1 MINSTMRNTP
11 SKHTLAIYILYMVFS
26 NICSAQ
32 TTQQKIDSL
41 KQVLLVAKDDT
52 NKVLLLAELSNEY
65 SKINLDT
72 SRAFATQALTLSEKK
87 QYSYGQLKAN
97 NLIGRSYALQNNIPS
112 ALRHYNTALSIA
124 RIQKNPARI
133 AIMAVAISALY
144 TQNADWDKA
153 YQYLMIAKEAYEKAG
168 IPYPNSLCINMGYY
182 YSAREDHKEAISWY
196 RKAVENEEKKATHSP
211 DLAQLYGNIGGELIL
226 LNQYH
231 NALSYLYKAL
241 ALNTAMG
248 NDKGIA
254 FNLSGIGSTYAGA
267 YINYSNLPDSM
278 KDGPKL
284 LAKAEHYLLDALQLN
299 NKIGLQDN
307 KLDIYNWLSFVGE
320 KKQDYKQ
327 AYIWHV
333 AYTKLKDSIKGS
345 DVQKEIAHVEAE
357 FRVQKTTDSLK
368 YSSVVK
374 DIEIKRNKLQRNAV
388 IALIIMT
395 GLLGVL
401 FINRQKL
408 KHRNKLIAVEAEK
421 EKIEQLSRH
430 QLEDFTKSIQEK
442 NNLIEQFTSE
452 IEKYQALPCANEIP
466 LHADYLYT
474 LKRSVILTD
483 EQWAEFQALFEKVDP
498 GYIGRVRT
506 KFPDITAAEMR
517 FVLLTKLGLNNKE
530 MAAMLGVS
538 NDAVRVSKYR
548 LLKKI
553 QLPDDISPEDFFNS
567 I

>member
-1 MINSTMRNTP
+1 MRNTP
-11 SKHTLAIYILYMVFS
+11 SKHILASYILYLVFS

-52 NKVLLLAELSNEY
+52 NKVLLLAELSLEY

-97 NLIGRSYALQNNIPS
+97 NLIGRSYALQNNIPF
-112 ALRHYNTALSIA
+112 ALRYYNTALTIA
-124 RIQKNPARI
+124 RSQKNPARI
-133 AIMAVAISALY
+133 AAMAVAISALY
-144 TQNADWDKA
+144 TQNADWDKS
-153 YQYLMIAKEAYEKAG
+153 YQYLMVAKEAYEKAG
-168 IPYPNSLCINMGYY
+168 IPYPNSLYINMGYY
-182 YSAREDHKEAISWY
+182 YTAREDHKEAISWFK
-196 RKAVENEEKKATHSP
+196 KAVENEEKKTTPGP
-211 DLAQLYGNIGGELIL
+211 DLAQLYGNIGGELII
-226 LNQYH
+226 LNEYH

-241 ALNTAMG
+241 ELNTAMG

-254 FNLSGIGSTYAGA
+254 FNLSGIGTAYAGA
-267 YINYSNLPDSM
+267 YGNYGKLPDSM
-278 KDGPKL
+278 KDGRKL
-284 LAKAEHYLLDALQLN
+284 LAKAERYLLDALQLN
-299 NKIGLQDN
+299 NKIGLRDN

-327 AYIWHV
+327 AFIWQA
-333 AYTKLKDSIKGS
+333 AYTKLKDSIKGA

-368 YSSVVK
+368 YTSGLK

-388 IALIIMT
+388 IALILMT
-395 GLLGVL
+395 GLITVM

-408 KHRNKLIAVEAEK
+408 KHHNKLIIVEAEK
-421 EKIEQLSRH
+421 KRVEELARTQLA
-430 QLEDFTKSIQEK
+430 EFTSSIQEK
-442 NNLIEQFTSE
+442 NRLIEQFTAE
-452 IEKYQALPCANEIP
+452 IEKYQALPCSNELP
-466 LHADYLYT
+466 GRADYLDT
-474 LKRSVILTD
+474 LRRSVILTD

-553 QLPDDISPEDFFNS
+553 QLPDDTSAEDYFNN